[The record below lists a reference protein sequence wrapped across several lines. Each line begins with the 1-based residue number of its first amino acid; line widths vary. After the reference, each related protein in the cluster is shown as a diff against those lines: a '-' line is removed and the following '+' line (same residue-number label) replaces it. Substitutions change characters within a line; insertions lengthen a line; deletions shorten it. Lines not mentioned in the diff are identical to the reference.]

1 MEDGQ
6 GYKEKMK
13 LAYSI
18 PGSIWWIHNFLDK
31 DTYKGIHHAIIRERK
46 KINLHSVEKDWGKFL
61 YNNLEP
67 AKRVEVSNYP
77 PFEKLK
83 TLVKHNSYYTFS
95 EIKHMSTTIHYMTK
109 NSGINWHNDGGWKYG
124 ATYYLNNRW
133 HRQWGGE
140 FMFTE
145 NNGHGWIPP
154 VGNSLVIVKAPISH
168 KVNPILSPIIP
179 RISVQMFM
187 K

>member
-1 MEDGQ
+1 MR
-6 GYKEKMK
+6 
-13 LAYSI
+13 LVYSI
-18 PGSIWWIHNFLDK
+18 PDKLWWIKEFLPPAFYKDLHNS
-31 DTYKGIHHAIIRERK
+31 IIQQR
-46 KINLHSVEKDWGKFL
+46 
-61 YNNLEP
+61 
-67 AKRVEVSNYP
+67 
-77 PFEKLK
+77 EKLK
-83 TLVKHNSYYTFS
+83 FHSAKGLWPKALLDYQLEAPDRLEIKDYKPFEELKILVKHNPFFQMNP
-95 EIKHMSTTIHYMTK
+95 EKMTTTLHSMK
-109 NSGINWHNDGGWKYG
+109 KGAGIDWHDDHKWKYG
-124 ATYYLNNRW
+124 ATYYINRRW
-133 HRQWGGE
+133 NENWGGE